1 MRTGKQRQREETAAE
16 TEVGGFRVGGT
27 GPGII
32 ISKWQ
37 VIWGNNRNTSG
48 ARRQDAA
55 KWSASAKWENDAS
68 LLSTV
73 TQNVPSQK
81 KKC

>member
-16 TEVGGFRVGGT
+16 TGGT

-37 VIWGNNRNTSG
+37 VIWGNNRNSSV
-48 ARRQDAA
+48 RRQDAA

-73 TQNVPSQK
+73 TQNVPSQSK
-81 KKC
+81 KKS

>member
-16 TEVGGFRVGGT
+16 TGTGVGRGGT

-37 VIWGNNRNTSG
+37 VIWGNNRNSSV
-48 ARRQDAA
+48 RQDAA

-73 TQNVPSQK
+73 TQNVPSQSK
-81 KKC
+81 KS